1 MDKNT
6 INLEI
11 FLCIF
16 AEINFSE
23 KMETVIIRVKNE
35 RDRQK
40 LVNYSI
46 NNGWQ
51 TQSFNNLL
59 NRFIDTAPR
68 DVPIT
73 DDEIIAEIKK
83 VRQNGTSVKS
93 YF

>member
-1 MDKNT
+1 LDKNT